1 MDRCLRPLLEQ
12 GTCPPSVARVGIV
25 GGRLNHSTMSFD
37 VFKVGQNGVPVLL
50 EGAENLDAAR
60 QQGDEYFSRP
70 RVE

>member
-1 MDRCLRPLLEQ
+1 
-12 GTCPPSVARVGIV
+12 
-25 GGRLNHSTMSFD
+25 MSFD